1 MSKDCCS
8 KIRGFIKNCCKKN
21 SEFVKTIE
29 NIIIWSLGLGLYVFL
44 LWMCIVQIRESNH
57 PIQRELPPKNLPQK
71 LFIDIQS
78 NNPSGKAD
86 SIVINKLDTVISV
99 IGEWN
104 TYREENISQGLNNL
118 RQETNNVIEKQNA
131 WLAFWIAI
139 LAIVGALIPAL
150 LQWRNERKLDSELEK
165 INELQDKIDKRIDN
179 IKDTIDDNIKNSEI
193 YQLSN
198 TLISVI
204 ENIRFINLNDRTI
217 YINMLLDELY
227 IKTREYFYS
236 LRTTERNIDIT
247 HLRNVLLQ
255 LLSAYNV
262 CRQLPVGRY
271 KNRQLSMITNS
282 INLILANL
290 FTNTGDQGQ
299 RIANNQNRL
308 LERLLERMNTF
319 RI

>member
-1 MSKDCCS
+1 MS
-8 KIRGFIKNCCKKN
+8 KNCCNKILTLLKN
-21 SEFVKTIE
+21 KESL
-29 NIIIWSLGLGLYVFL
+29 IIWGMVGVLYVFL
-44 LWMCIVQIRESNH
+44 LLMCVLVMCHKNTTNDSK
-57 PIQRELPPKNLPQK
+57 LPECCIDK
-71 LFIDIQS
+71 LSIDLQVKDS
-78 NNPSGKAD
+78 LGKVD
-86 SIVINKLDTVISV
+86 PIVIEKIDTLISV
-99 IGEWN
+99 VNKWN
-104 TYREENISQGLNNL
+104 NYREENLSHGLNNL

-165 INELQDKIDKRIDN
+165 INEQQDKIDKRIDN
-179 IKDTIDDNIKNSEI
+179 IKDTIDVNIKNSEI

-204 ENIRFINLNDRTI
+204 ENIRYINLNDRTI

-227 IKTREYFYS
+227 IKTRKYFYS